1 MKRNICLIFAV
12 LLLLTTLTACSPK
25 SELTDALWYA
35 KGSII
40 GLDSDTGYYDIHLTF
55 NDDNTGNV
63 MNIYKD
69 NDVESYDFEY
79 SAFNGY
85 ITILSYDGKVL
96 DKGTHTYPYS
106 IENDVLIIE
115 IDNKK
120 MEFDKLKFTATE
132 NLNYEHTYEVLQN
145 EYDRITK
152 YLQLAYSGDMITNI
166 YIDHSES
173 VIVVG
178 LKELS
183 DENVKFF
190 KEYIS
195 DADFIEFV
203 EASGVNV
210 FTTELNHN

>member
-1 MKRNICLIFAV
+1 MKRNLCLVFAILM
-12 LLLLTTLTACSPK
+12 LLATLTACSPK
-25 SELTDALWYA
+25 SELTAALWYT

-40 GLDSDTGYYDIHLTF
+40 GLEDGTGYYDVHLTF
-55 NDDNTGNV
+55 NEDNTGHLEY
-63 MNIYKD
+63 IYD
-69 NDVESYDFEY
+69 DSSFLECAQFEY

-85 ITILSYDGKVL
+85 ITFISYEEKVL
-96 DKGTHTYPYS
+96 DKGKHTYPYS
-106 IENDVLIIE
+106 IENDVLTIE
-115 IDNKK
+115 VDNKK

-132 NLNYEHTYEVLQN
+132 NQTQNTYKVLQD

-152 YLQLAYSGDMITNI
+152 HLQLTYSGDMITNI

-178 LKELS
+178 LKELT
-183 DENVKFF
+183 DENIKFF
-190 KEYIS
+190 KDNIS

-210 FTTELNHN
+210 FTTE

>member
-12 LLLLTTLTACSPK
+12 LLLLTTLTACTQKP
-25 SELTDALWYA
+25 ELTDVLWYA
-35 KGSII
+35 KGSVI
-40 GLDSDTGYYDIHLTF
+40 GLEDETGYYDIHLTF

-69 NDVESYDFEY
+69 NSVESYDFEY

-85 ITILSYDGKVL
+85 ITILSYDGETL
-96 DKGTHTYPYS
+96 DKGIHTYPFS
-106 IENDVLIIE
+106 IEDDVLTIE

-120 MEFDKLKFTATE
+120 MEFNKLKFTATK
-132 NLNYEHTYEVLQN
+132 NQNPHHTYEVLQD

-178 LKELS
+178 LKELT
-183 DENVKFF
+183 DENIKFF
-190 KEYIS
+190 KENIS
-195 DADFIEFV
+195 DEDFIVFV

-210 FTTELNHN
+210 FTTK